1 MLDELGIGGIDSV
14 PDAPVRGKEAVAET
28 HEERKRKHMS
38 LNHFWIIFFIAE
50 ALAAGGVSA
59 SDPAMSELEERLN
72 NLKRN

>member
-1 MLDELGIGGIDSV
+1 VLDELGIGGIDSV

-28 HEERKRKHMS
+28 HEERKRKSHS
-38 LNHFWIIFFIAE
+38 IFSRLISAAE
-50 ALAAGGVSA
+50 ALAAGGGLSA

>member
-1 MLDELGIGGIDSV
+1 MPFNL
-14 PDAPVRGKEAVAET
+14 
-28 HEERKRKHMS
+28 
-38 LNHFWIIFFIAE
+38 FWIKFFTAE